1 MSYKPTEAM
10 LNNQL
15 RGLALAEKFNKQV
28 DITKKYNEELSLDDI
43 KKLYNKLSK
52 LEKSYDPLKRQHD
65 GSPDDSTLEY
75 LANGAGAGLAFARLQ
90 LKQQGILKSYTKEV
104 TAEELNQEVN
114 LPKLELQINK
124 AYNEEKRLATF
135 LVLEPQDAD
144 GTTNDLHEHWYDAD
158 TVEKACYNFN
168 RYCMKANLLHLM
180 PTSAYSFLESY
191 ITKADMVLGDRFI
204 KKGSWVATIHV
215 DESELGQQIWDG
227 IKSGYFNGLSIQC
240 MGVLEDIE
248 D

>member
-1 MSYKPTEAM
+1 MSYKPTPAM

-15 RGLALAEKFNKQV
+15 RGLALAEKFSKQV

-104 TAEELNQEVN
+104 TTEELNQEVN
-114 LPKLELQINK
+114 LPKLELQVTKSVDEQLKQVTFVAMQEGVDAHGDFTDLEQI
-124 AYNEEKRLATF
+124 RLAK
-135 LVLEPQDAD
+135 ES
-144 GTTNDLHEHWYDAD
+144 
-158 TVEKACYNFN
+158 FN
-168 RYCMKANLLHLM
+168 RALVAKQKLANLFHLYETSSFDIIESYLM
-180 PTSAYSFLESY
+180 PCDATLSGHF
-191 ITKADMVLGDRFI
+191 VQ
-204 KKGSWVATIHV
+204 KGTWLVT
-215 DESELGQQIWDG
+215 LQINDDDLWE
-227 IKSGYFNGLSIQC
+227 
-240 MGVLEDIE
+240 GVLKGEFVGVSIGALAE
-248 D
+248 VEYLE